1 MNKDIKAIR
10 EAYNQGINHTTANN
24 TGYSHKVIDYGNMR
38 NEQEESCVI
47 KKRIALELNNMLKR
61 TSRGLKE
68 DYSYILMNM
77 QKLHKDISDV
87 INSD

>member
-1 MNKDIKAIR
+1 
-10 EAYNQGINHTTANN
+10 
-24 TGYSHKVIDYGNMR
+24 
-38 NEQEESCVI
+38 
-47 KKRIALELNNMLKR
+47 MLKR

>member
-1 MNKDIKAIR
+1 VNSDIKAIS

-38 NEQEESCVI
+38 NEQEEASGI
-47 KKRIALELNNMLKR
+47 KKRIAAELNNMSKR
-61 TSRGLKE
+61 AGRGLKE

-77 QKLHKDISDV
+77 KQLHKDISEV
-87 INSD
+87 INNN